1 VSPGI
6 AVVIPA
12 RGGSVRIP
20 RKNVKTF
27 NGRPI
32 VSWALDSCAKNP
44 AIQQVAVSTDDP
56 EITAVGLAHGATT
69 IIDRPAD
76 LATDTAGTAPVIRH
90 AIDELRLSDDAL
102 VVCLYP
108 TATLTQALV
117 EEALDLA
124 RQHPDRFV
132 VSVGRHRS
140 PHERS
145 VEPREAGLMAL
156 SSTEH
161 LLTRTQDLPQ
171 RYFDAGKL
179 YVAKASVWKARDTM
193 MEVPF
198 VPFHLP
204 DWATVDID
212 EPEDW
217 AIAEALHRVFVLET
231 S

>member
-1 VSPGI
+1 MS
-6 AVVIPA
+6 ADVVAIIPA
-12 RGGSVRIP
+12 RGGSSRIP
-20 RKNVKTF
+20 GKNSKGF

-32 VSWALDSCAKNP
+32 ITWPLQACS
-44 AIQQVAVSTDDP
+44 QVVTISQTAVSTDDE
-56 EITAVGLAHGATT
+56 EIAQIAREAGSTSV
-69 IIDRPAD
+69 IDRPGE
-76 LATDTAGTAPVIRH
+76 LATHTAGTAPVIRH
-90 AIDELRLSDDAL
+90 AIDELDVEDDA
-102 VVCLYP
+102 VVMCLYP
-108 TATLTQALV
+108 TATLTAVLV
-117 EEALDLA
+117 AEAIDLA
-124 RQHPDRFV
+124 VQHPDKFV
-132 VSVGRHRS
+132 ITVGRHRS

-145 VEPREAGLMAL
+145 LEPRDGGLMSL
-156 SSTEH
+156 SSTDE

-179 YVAKASVWKARDTM
+179 YVAKASVWKARETM

-204 DWATVDID
+204 DWAAVDID

>member
-1 VSPGI
+1 MSVD
-6 AVVIPA
+6 VVAIIPA
-12 RGGSVRIP
+12 RGGSSRIP
-20 RKNVKTF
+20 GKNSKDF

-32 VSWALDSCAKNP
+32 ITWPLEACS
-44 AIQQVAVSTDDP
+44 QVAAISQTVVSTDDE
-56 EITAVGLAHGATT
+56 EIARIARDAGATSV
-69 IIDRPAD
+69 IDRPAE
-76 LATDTAGTAPVIRH
+76 LATHTAGTAPVIRH
-90 AIDELRLSDDAL
+90 AIDELDVDDDA
-102 VVCLYP
+102 VVMCLYS

-117 EEALDLA
+117 EDALDLA

-132 VSVGRHRS
+132 ITVGRHRS

-145 VEPREAGLMAL
+145 LEPREGSLMSL

-179 YVAKASVWKARDTM
+179 YVARASVWKARDTM

-198 VPFHLP
+198 IPFHLP

-217 AIAEALHRVFVLET
+217 VVAEALHRVFVLET